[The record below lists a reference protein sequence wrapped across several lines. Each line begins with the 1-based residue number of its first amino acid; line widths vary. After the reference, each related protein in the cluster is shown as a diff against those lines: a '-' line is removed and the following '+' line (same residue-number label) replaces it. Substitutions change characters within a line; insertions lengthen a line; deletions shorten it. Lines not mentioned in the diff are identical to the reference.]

1 MKKSLSSL
9 LRLFV
14 LSVLVG
20 MAVSPVF
27 AGNYG
32 RTSVPEINVVNNS
45 KGVAISWEKQ
55 QNIDKYSIYRRQ
67 GLSPAVKIADVSA
80 TKNVLYI
87 DKNAV
92 SGTKYQY
99 YAVAYYKGRRG
110 AKTQTESI
118 LYLNAPKLQRVENIC
133 GGISLEW
140 SSVAGAKEYRVY
152 RFNGTKVACI
162 SKTDASS
169 ECKYTDANVKNYE
182 KYTYFVVAVNG
193 KFKSACKYSSSDKYM
208 TAPKLKSAAN
218 ANGYI
223 SVSWEPVS
231 GAEKY
236 LVYKKTE
243 STKWALMKTVGN
255 NVFSIKDTDVKNGGQ
270 YSYTVQAVKGDA
282 VSGKDENGVVK
293 EYVNVPGN
301 IKLANS
307 NDCITVKWD
316 SVSGACAYRVYRK
329 EGNAANWEQIA
340 QTTNAGYNDKDIN
353 DGISYRYTVK
363 AIGKKGGVSGHL
375 SGKKLVA
382 LKSLTLRIYSMPDRV
397 LLNWSPSAGATG
409 YRIYRK
415 NPGAKSWT
423 FLGAVTGGAMSYY
436 EDTGVK
442 DGKSYIYTIR
452 QVNGS
457 QMGSYNATGFSF
469 KFAKAPLLT
478 AVLSPKGVRLQ
489 WTKASQGTGYI
500 IDRYISENN
509 SWSVVATINKI
520 TTLTFDHTGA
530 EYGKDNYYRIRV
542 KDADMLTNIET
553 IFAIDPSKPVVALT
567 YDDGPH
573 PTVTHDILDVL
584 EKYDAKATFF
594 VVGSRVNEY
603 KDCIIR
609 EAELGCEIGNHTYNH
624 TILTSVG
631 KSTMVNQ
638 VEKTNDAVEKL
649 TGIRPVIVRP
659 PGGSA
664 NSSVKSAGEYP
675 LVNWSVDTLDW
686 KNRNSTSVTASV
698 KRNVRDGSIILMHD
712 LYGSTA
718 SATREI
724 VPYLIDEGYQLVTVT
739 QLMQLKGIYMEPGKI
754 YYSGY

>member
-1 MKKSLSSL
+1 MKKRLSFL

-14 LSVLVG
+14 LSLLAV
-20 MAVSPVF
+20 MAVSPAF

-32 RTSVPEINVVNNS
+32 RSSVNEINVVSSTN
-45 KGVAISWEKQ
+45 GVAVSWEKQ
-55 QNIDKYSIYRRQ
+55 KSIDKYSIYRRQ
-67 GLSPAVKIADVSA
+67 GISSAVKIADVNAS
-80 TKNVLYI
+80 KNTLYV

-99 YAVAYYKGRRG
+99 YAVAYYKGRRVG
-110 AKTQTESI
+110 KTPTESVF
-118 LYLNAPKLQRVENIC
+118 YLGVPKLQKPKNIY

-169 ECKYTDANVKNYE
+169 ERKFTDANVKNNQR
-182 KYTYFVVAVNG
+182 YTYFVIAVNG
-193 KFKSACKYSSSDKYM
+193 NFKSSCKYCSSDKYM
-208 TAPKLKSAAN
+208 TAPELKSATN
-218 ANGYI
+218 AKGYI

-243 STKWALMKTVGN
+243 STQWTLMKTAGKN
-255 NVFSIKDTDVKNGGQ
+255 TFSVKDADVKNGEQ

-282 VSGKDENGVVK
+282 VSGKNEKGVVK
-293 EYVNVPGN
+293 EYVNVPEN
-301 IKLANS
+301 IKLANT
-307 NDCITVKWD
+307 NDCITVKWS

-329 EGNAANWEQIA
+329 EGNAASWEQIA
-340 QTTNAGYNDKDIN
+340 ETTNAKYNDKNIT
-353 DGISYRYTVK
+353 DGVSYRYTVK
-363 AIGKKGGVSGHL
+363 AVGKKGGVSGHL
-375 SGKKLVA
+375 SGEKLIA
-382 LKSLTLRIYSMPDRV
+382 LKSLLLKIYSMPDRA
-397 LLNWSPSAGATG
+397 LINWSPASGATG

-415 NPGAKSWT
+415 NSGAKSWT
-423 FLGAVTGGAMSYY
+423 YLGTATDGSASYY

-442 DGKSYIYTIR
+442 DGKAYIYTIR
-452 QVNGS
+452 QINGN
-457 QMGSYNATGFSF
+457 QMGSYNANGFSF
-469 KFAKAPLLT
+469 KFSKAPVLT
-478 AVLSPKGVRLQ
+478 SMLSPKGVRLQ

-500 IDRYISENN
+500 IDRYVTENN
-509 SWSVVATINKI
+509 SWSVVATINKP

-530 EYGKDNYYRIRV
+530 EYGKDNYYRVRV
-542 KDADMLTNIET
+542 KDADMLTNTET

-584 EKYDAKATFF
+584 EKYDARATFF

-649 TGIRPVIVRP
+649 TGIRPVIVRA
-659 PGGSA
+659 PGGSV
-664 NSSVKSAGEYP
+664 NSSVKAALDYP

-686 KNRNSTSVTASV
+686 KNRNAASVTASV
-698 KRNVRDGSIILMHD
+698 KGNVRDGSIILMHD

-718 SATREI
+718 SATKEL

-739 QLMQLKGIYMEPGKI
+739 QLMQLKGIYMEPGKM
-754 YYSGY
+754 YFSGY